1 MHRNTKELVNGI
13 LKLLS
18 ERKPDA
24 AISSLRSLVRGS
36 KSALPVAA
44 TLGTGILI
52 GSLTAYGV
60 HGQERASD
68 TPATLAIP
76 KAASL
81 ETPFSKIAKE
91 VGPAVVNI
99 NIEILPES
107 ASDRAARR
115 GGQRRGQTENA
126 DPDDDQQDGRS
137 QGPENNM
144 QDFFHRFFGGAPD
157 GGGQSQQAERALGS
171 GFIVDP
177 HGYILTADH
186 VIDKADRIYVKLT
199 TDPANDQGHPAR
211 VIGVDKETDLAVI
224 KIDDRSSLPT
234 VKLGNSDSAEA
245 GDWVEAIGSPFDLA
259 QTVTTGIVSA
269 KNRNLDGEI
278 GGQFKHF
285 LQTDAAINQGNSG
298 GPLLNMAGEVI
309 GINDALLT
317 ETNGYMGIGFA
328 IPSNTA
334 IEVYNQLIG
343 PEHKVVRGSIGI
355 SFQPRL
361 DTAVAKMYGAS
372 NGVLIR
378 EVTPGKAAE
387 RAGLRAND
395 VIVAVD
401 GRPIKN
407 GDALI
412 EDIAPRKPGSTV
424 TLAYLRDGQTHTTNC
439 TIDDRADLGNMARSA
454 NDDSRPGT
462 PTANPSK
469 AKLGLNVTDLPSD
482 APEGLH
488 GVLVQGVTPGSFAD
502 DLNPQVE
509 PGVVIEEI
517 NRAPVRSKA
526 DFNTLVAALKPGSDV
541 VLGIVY
547 PNSGGQIT
555 LTGNVLP

>member
-1 MHRNTKELVNGI
+1 MPLNTKKLVVKAQ
-13 LKLLS
+13 KLTS
-18 ERKPDA
+18 A
-24 AISSLRSLVRGS
+24 GSSLREAVR
-36 KSALPVAA
+36 KSSSTLPVAS
-44 TLGTGILI
+44 TLSAGILI
-52 GSLTAYGV
+52 GTLSASAV
-60 HGQERASD
+60 HGQERPSD
-68 TPATLAIP
+68 SPAPLAIP
-76 KAASL
+76 QATSL
-81 ETPFSKIAKE
+81 STPFSKIAKE

-99 NIEILPES
+99 NIEILPET
-107 ASDRAARR
+107 ARSR
-115 GGQRRGQTENA
+115 TGRKGDPRSGQDGNGDQ
-126 DPDDDQQDGRS
+126 DGDQQGNES
-137 QGPENNM
+137 QSPDNM
-144 QDFFHRFFGGAPD
+144 QDFFNRFFGGVP
-157 GGGQSQQAERALGS
+157 GGSPNGGRQSQQAERALGS

-177 HGYILTADH
+177 HGYIVTADH

-224 KIDDRSSLPT
+224 KIDDGSSLPT
-234 VKLGNSDSAEA
+234 VKLGNAESAEA
-245 GDWVEAIGSPFDLA
+245 GDWGEAIGSPFDLA

-285 LQTDAAINQGNSG
+285 IQTDAAINQGNSG

-317 ETNGYMGIGFA
+317 QTNGYMGIGFA

-334 IEVYNQLIG
+334 IEVYNQLVG

-355 SFQPRL
+355 SFQPSI

-372 NGVLIR
+372 NGVLISS
-378 EVTPGKAAE
+378 VTPGKAAE
-387 RAGLRAND
+387 RAGLKADD

-401 GRPIKN
+401 GKPVKN

-412 EDIAPRKPGSTV
+412 ENIAPRKPGSTV
-424 TLAYLRDGQTHTTNC
+424 TLAYLRDGQKRTTAC
-439 TIDDRADLGNMARSA
+439 TIDDRADLVNVARVT
-454 NDDSRPGT
+454 DDSSAPGA
-462 PTANPSK
+462 PEANPSK
-469 AKLGLNVTDLPSD
+469 AKLGLTVTDLPD
-482 APEGLH
+482 HAPGGLH
-488 GVLVQGVTPGSFAD
+488 GVLIQSVTPGSFAD
-502 DLNPQVE
+502 DLNPQVG
-509 PGVVIEEI
+509 PGVVIEEV
-517 NRAPVRSKA
+517 NRTPVRSKA
-526 DFNTLVAALKPGSDV
+526 EFNTLVASIRPGSDV